1 MEILKYGGMGYWVVF
16 IKICWMKHS
25 NSLRHFHKFVYVD
38 SSEEEE
44 ETREHAK
51 SQTRGPR
58 DLIPT
63 DNNLHQDDLA
73 YKQ

>member
-1 MEILKYGGMGYWVVF
+1 MGVIY
-16 IKICWMKHS
+16 KICWMKHS

-51 SQTRGPR
+51 IQPRGPS
-58 DLIPT
+58 DLNPN
-63 DNNLHQDDLA
+63 DNDMKQDDLA